1 MEMHNKARW
10 WPVVLGTLMFS
21 LGLAGTEVWAQSFD
35 LSQVQR
41 DGIGI
46 GRTILGLILVALT
59 VVGGAEI
66 VRGLAE
72 ARQKGGWGHFLW
84 GVAMV
89 MISFFAFIGFL
100 KMGGHSAESISRDF
114 QIK

>member
-1 MEMHNKARW
+1 MQQSIRW
-10 WPVVLGTLMFS
+10 VPLVLGALFIL
-21 LGLAGTEVWAQSFD
+21 LGMAGSEAWAQSFD
-35 LSQVQR
+35 LSKVQQ

-46 GRTILGLILVALT
+46 GKTLLGLILIALT

-89 MISFFAFIGFL
+89 MISFFAFISFL
-100 KMGGHSAESISRDF
+100 KMGGHNTDQITQQF

>member
-1 MEMHNKARW
+1 MRQSTRW
-10 WPVVLGTLMFS
+10 MPVALGALMILFGIQGS
-21 LGLAGTEVWAQSFD
+21 EAWAQSFD
-35 LSQVQR
+35 LSKVQQ

-46 GRTILGLILVALT
+46 GKTLLGLILIALT

-89 MISFFAFIGFL
+89 MISFFAFIAFL
-100 KMGGHSAESISRDF
+100 KLGGHNTEQITQQF
-114 QIK
+114 QIR